1 MAAGYAVAILPIRAA
16 GVLTMA
22 PAAGP
27 VIFAYDGSDTAAFAI
42 EGASSQLGGEREA
55 IVACVWRPV
64 DVCFKP
70 VPGRRLRTCAA
81 KEVERAA
88 QETATAGVAIA
99 RRHGFRAS
107 ARTIEAAPT
116 FKGLITLAD
125 EWGCPLI
132 VLGSNRRTGSVAGA
146 TVKHF
151 PRSVLV
157 IRKPDDVAG
166 APASMVARW
175 GQGQSAG

>member
-1 MAAGYAVAILPIRAA
+1 MTAGYVGAILPIRVA
-16 GVLTMA
+16 GVLTIVA
-22 PAAGP
+22 AAGP
-27 VIFAYDGSDTAAFAI
+27 VIFAYDGSDDAAFAI
-42 EGASSQLGGEREA
+42 EGASEQLGPDREA

-70 VPGRRLRTCAA
+70 VPGRRLRTCVA

-88 QETATAGVAIA
+88 HETAAAGVAIA

-107 ARTIEAAPT
+107 ARTIAAAPT
-116 FKGLITLAD
+116 FKGLIDLAE

-132 VLGSNRRTGSVAGA
+132 VLGSGARTGSVAGA

-157 IRKPDDVAG
+157 IRKPDDVAS
-166 APASMVARW
+166 APASMVAGW
-175 GQGQSAG
+175 NQGEAR